1 VPACLGLG
9 KSFLEREFRQSLSCD
24 VQLQQ
29 QERPLLSFV
38 FFQVF
43 GPFSCI
49 SCFVLLML
57 GLGSKLLDLSFLRL
71 PIVHFVFLGVVFCLD
86 LNSFFFNF
94 SCQVFFLYL
103 FISFINCSSSQL
115 MSFSFL
121 FSFFCGG
128 LKTCR
133 KFPGVFSGHVH
144 TYNFPSHNEGD
155 ISFLKWILSFHGGI
169 FHFLSKLF

>member
-1 VPACLGLG
+1 MPACLGLG

-57 GLGSKLLDLSFLRL
+57 GLGSKLLDFSFLRL
-71 PIVHFVFLGVVFCLD
+71 PIVHLVFLGVVFCLD
-86 LNSFFFNF
+86 LDFFFITLVKFFSLLLSFF
-94 SCQVFFLYL
+94 L
-103 FISFINCSSSQL
+103 SSVAL
-115 MSFSFL
+115 L
-121 FSFFCGG
+121 
-128 LKTCR
+128 L
-133 KFPGVFSGHVH
+133 
-144 TYNFPSHNEGD
+144 N
-155 ISFLKWILSFHGGI
+155 
-169 FHFLSKLF
+169 